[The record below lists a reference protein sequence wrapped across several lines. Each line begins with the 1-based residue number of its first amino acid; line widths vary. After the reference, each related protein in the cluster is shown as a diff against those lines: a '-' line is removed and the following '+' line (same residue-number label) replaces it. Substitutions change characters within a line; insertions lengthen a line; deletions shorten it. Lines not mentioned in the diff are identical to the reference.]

1 MNVRFLT
8 LAQQEVDEAV
18 VWFEEHAE
26 GKGLDF
32 LDELDRVVRLV
43 KAYPLASP
51 QIQPEVH
58 RRLFA
63 RFPYSLV
70 YGLDLEHDA
79 IVVIAISHFRR
90 LPNYWVDRLTF

>member
-18 VWFEEHAE
+18 IWFDERFE
-26 GKGLDF
+26 GKGLEF

-43 KAYPLASP
+43 KTYPLASME
-51 QIQPEVH
+51 IEPEVR

-63 RFPYSLV
+63 RFPYSLI
-70 YGLDLEHDA
+70 YGIDKET
-79 IVVIAISHFRR
+79 IVVIAVAHFHREP
-90 LPNYWVDRLTF
+90 LYWVDRLKV

>member
-18 VWFEEHAE
+18 VWFEERAE

-43 KAYPLASP
+43 KTYPYASP
-51 QIQPEVH
+51 EIEPEI
-58 RRLFA
+58 RRCLFA
-63 RFPYSLV
+63 RFSYSLV
-70 YGLDLEHDA
+70 YGLDHNT
-79 IVVIAISHFRR
+79 IVVIAVAHTHRA
-90 LPNYWVDRLTF
+90 PDYWVDRLKF

>member
-18 VWFEEHAE
+18 VWFEERTE
-26 GKGLDF
+26 GKGVDF
-32 LDELDRVVRLV
+32 LDELDRAVRLI
-43 KAYPLASP
+43 KAYPFASP
-51 QIQPEVH
+51 PIDQEIR

-70 YGLDLEHDA
+70 YGIDHNT
-79 IVVIAISHFRR
+79 IVVIAVAHSRR
-90 LPNYWVDRLTF
+90 APHYWVDRLKF

>member
-18 VWFEEHAE
+18 AWFEEQVD
-26 GKGLDF
+26 GKGMNF

-43 KAYPLASP
+43 KSYPFASTE
-51 QIQPEVH
+51 IDVDIR

-63 RFPYSLV
+63 RFPYSLI
-70 YGLDLEHDA
+70 YGIEEQLSLL
-79 IVVIAISHFRR
+79 S
-90 LPNYWVDRLTF
+90 L